1 MKAALPM
8 ASLWLVIAALVGCSQ
23 GSKSPAPHTAAPIE
37 AVSMHRSACYGR
49 CPVYSVTVKSDG
61 AVIFQGLEHVKAV
74 GDSNQRISA
83 ARVTELAKAIDDL
96 GYWTWKNQY
105 RSEEDGCAAVATDHP
120 GVDIEVR
127 RGGVTKRVSYYYGCK
142 GLPVA
147 DQIDRLSK
155 TIDDV
160 AGTAALIGSE

>member
-1 MKAALPM
+1 MKHVLPM
-8 ASLWLVIAALVGCSQ
+8 ASLGLFIATLVGCSH
-23 GSKSPAPHTAAPIE
+23 SSTSPAPHATAPIE
-37 AVSMHRSACYGR
+37 AVTMHRSACHGR
-49 CPVYSVTVKSDG
+49 CPVYTVTVKFDG
-61 AVIFQGLEHVKAV
+61 SVIFQGLEHVKVV
-74 GDSNQRISA
+74 GDSNQQISTA
-83 ARVTELAKAIDDL
+83 HVAELAKAIDDL

-105 RSEEDGCAAVATDHP
+105 QSEEDGCAAVATDHP

-147 DQIDRLSK
+147 GQIDRLAK

-160 AGTAALIGSE
+160 AGTAVLIGRE

>member
-1 MKAALPM
+1 MP
-8 ASLWLVIAALVGCSQ
+8 
-23 GSKSPAPHTAAPIE
+23 AAPPAADTID
-37 AVSMHRSACYGR
+37 AITMHRSACHGR

-61 AVIFQGLEHVKAV
+61 TVLFHGLEHVKAV
-74 GDSNQRISA
+74 GDSTQHIPV
-83 ARVTELAKAIDDL
+83 ARVAELAKAIDDL

-105 RSEEDGCAAVATDHP
+105 LSEEDGCAAVATDHP

-155 TIDDV
+155 TIDDI
-160 AGTAALIGSE
+160 AGTAALIGRE

>member
-1 MKAALPM
+1 M
-8 ASLWLVIAALVGCSQ
+8 ASLLLVIAALVGCSH
-23 GSKSPAPHTAAPIE
+23 GSTSSASHTVAPIE
-37 AVSMHRSACYGR
+37 AVTLHRSACYGQ
-49 CPVYSVTVKSDG
+49 CPVYTVTIKSDG
-61 AVIFQGLEHVKAV
+61 SVIFHGLEHVKAV
-74 GDSNQRISA
+74 GDSHQQIPA
-83 ARVTELAKAIDDL
+83 ARVAELAKAIDDL

-147 DQIDRLSK
+147 DQIDGLSQ
-155 TIDDV
+155 TIDDI
-160 AGTAALIGSE
+160 AGTAVLIGRE

>member
-1 MKAALPM
+1 M

-23 GSKSPAPHTAAPIE
+23 GSTSSAPHTAAPIE
-37 AVSMHRSACYGR
+37 AVTMHRSACYGP
-49 CPVYSVTVKSDG
+49 CPVYTVTVKADG
-61 AVIFQGLEHVKAV
+61 AVIFRALEHVKAV
-74 GDSNQRISA
+74 GDLNQQISA
-83 ARVTELAKAIDDL
+83 ARVAELAKAVDDL

-105 RSEEDGCAAVATDHP
+105 QSEEDGCAAVATDHP

-147 DQIDRLSK
+147 GQIDRLAK

-160 AGTAALIGSE
+160 AGTAVLIGRE